1 MFDIQRLQLEQRDRM
16 LDLQQNF
23 AGLNPNGEEP
33 TPANH
38 LRIGPF
44 SEQPPEHQRA
54 PPEKQP
60 NYVPC
65 YPDGTPVLP
74 GDPRASGSVSRTA
87 SLDHRFVY
95 NSENTV
101 HISTRITEQVSN
113 RTLNRL
119 PYDVKPTPIPIIV
132 QRFDELLD
140 GAMKSMTRS
149 DDLNSIDYRLSEAES
164 LAKLIISTHM
174 V

>member
-1 MFDIQRLQLEQRDRM
+1 MFDLQRLQLEQRDRM
-16 LDLQQNF
+16 SDLQRDF
-23 AGLNPNGEEP
+23 AGWTTDEEEP
-33 TPANH
+33 TPANDH
-38 LRIGPF
+38 RIGPF
-44 SEQPPEHQRA
+44 SEQPPLYQRA
-54 PPEKQP
+54 PPERQP
-60 NYVPC
+60 NDVPC
-65 YPDGTPVLP
+65 YSDGTPVLP

-95 NSENTV
+95 NSENTL

-119 PYDVKPTPIPIIV
+119 PYDVKPNPIPIIV